1 MGMKVHL
8 WWLIL
13 GAAACVALSAG
24 CSSNGGGG
32 KAGTGSDEAYVA
44 GLCKAANKA
53 SDALD
58 AASPSATP
66 DDLGS
71 ALGAV
76 FASLAPA
83 MEQFAADFAKLNP
96 PSDIADWHANTSKQL
111 TAGAKA
117 LKDGNFDD
125 PALDAITGN
134 PTANMPAAARD
145 RLKAIADASP
155 DCKDLA
161 LFDASDNSL
170 GSGHDGPP
178 TPALQDAATGTW
190 SGDFG
195 TATFNS
201 DGSASFKLSGCGET
215 SSSLTPF
222 GIDSDCG
229 GQDYSGKLEVGHYEY
244 TLRDSNGVGSVFAA
258 YVDKSG
264 KLHLGLGTVSEFGT
278 DRKGTVS
285 LFASGDM
292 TVDGDMCSKE
302 SFSSSTPEAVTCHWT
317 TVDGHDVLEYEGTFD
332 TEHLVYLPDEGLV
345 VSADVYVA
353 SLSKQ

>member
-1 MGMKVHL
+1 MGIKLHL
-8 WWLIL
+8 WWLIV
-13 GAAACVALSAG
+13 AALAGVALTAG
-24 CSSNGGGG
+24 CSSSDGG
-32 KAGTGSDEAYVA
+32 KPGTGSDEAYVA

-53 SDALD
+53 STALD
-58 AASPSATP
+58 AANPSATP

-134 PTANMPAAARD
+134 PTADMPTAARD

-161 LFDASDNSL
+161 LFDPGDNSL
-170 GSGHDGPP
+170 GSGQEGPP

-195 TATFNS
+195 TMAFKADGTATFE
-201 DGSASFKLSGCGET
+201 LSGCG
-215 SSSLTPF
+215 SSTASSAPF
-222 GIDSDCG
+222 GIDHDCG
-229 GQDYSGKLEVGHYEY
+229 GQQYSGTVEVGHYEY
-244 TLRDSNGVGSVFAA
+244 TLRDSGGVGSVFAA
-258 YVDKSG
+258 YVDKAG
-264 KLHLGLGTVSEFGT
+264 KLHAGLGTVSEFGPGK
-278 DRKGTVS
+278 KGTVT
-285 LFASGDM
+285 LFASGDL
-292 TVDGDMCSKE
+292 TVDGDKCSKE
-302 SFSSSTPEAVTCHWT
+302 SFSSNTPEPVTCHWS
-317 TVDGHDVLEYEGTFD
+317 TVNGLDVLEYEGTFD
-332 TEHLVYLPDEGLV
+332 TEQLILLPDESLI
-345 VSADVYVA
+345 VSPDVYVA
-353 SLSKQ
+353 ALSKQ